1 MLYNKDWEN
10 THIKADP
17 FSLESLIAWLETM
30 PADATYSWDDGSEC
44 MLGQWLRTI
53 DPKVECKFD
62 TGNLYLYEV
71 LGGRVD
77 LSSFEKI
84 ARLDYDWDTF
94 GAALDRARKSLAER

>member
-1 MLYNKDWEN
+1 
-10 THIKADP
+10 
-17 FSLESLIAWLETM
+17 
-30 PADATYSWDDGSEC
+30 
-44 MLGQWLRTI
+44 
-53 DPKVECKFD
+53 
-62 TGNLYLYEV
+62 V